1 MDPLGIIRP
10 RHLNRRPCH
19 WLTEDWQWNCLL
31 ASSSFF
37 RIHLLGITYV
47 LLLTTIL
54 LLFGS
59 SWAHLEDQVARA
71 LLLLWSIYMSGRVSG
86 GVWMEPSSSHGW
98 KLWLYRE
105 SWSTEYKNQMLYG
118 GEGNL
123 FLDFMGTLPSSPMR
137 KQLPSLYLL
146 HTMLEGRKL
155 KTIFIQYEFRFGL
168 IWMQG
173 NNKGVVNFNRGFNPP
188 TLILWLKKKVW

>member
-1 MDPLGIIRP
+1 MDPLGLIRP

-37 RIHLLGITYV
+37 QIHLLGITYV
-47 LLLTTIL
+47 LLLTAIL

-71 LLLLWSIYMSGRVSG
+71 LLLLWSIYMSGRSLV
-86 GVWMEPSSSHGW
+86 GVWMEPSSSHGC

-105 SWSTEYKNQMLYG
+105 SWSTEYKNQMLNE

-123 FLDFMGTLPSSPMR
+123 FLDFMGTLPSSPMW
-137 KQLPSLYLL
+137 KQLPSLCLL

-155 KTIFIQYEFRFGL
+155 KNYFYSEAFKLGL
-168 IWMQG
+168 IWMLG
-173 NNKGVVNFNRGFNPP
+173 E
-188 TLILWLKKKVW
+188 L

>member
-1 MDPLGIIRP
+1 MGGWLCWDEGAARRRRFNLDPHPHRKALVRCHWSHLHEKVSTGQIRAFSVPSHEMDPLGIIRP

-71 LLLLWSIYMSGRVSG
+71 LLLLWSIYMSGMVSG
-86 GVWMEPSSSHGW
+86 GCMNGTVFIPWMETVIV
-98 KLWLYRE
+98 
-105 SWSTEYKNQMLYG
+105 SWIVINW
-118 GEGNL
+118 
-123 FLDFMGTLPSSPMR
+123 
-137 KQLPSLYLL
+137 
-146 HTMLEGRKL
+146 
-155 KTIFIQYEFRFGL
+155 I
-168 IWMQG
+168 
-173 NNKGVVNFNRGFNPP
+173 
-188 TLILWLKKKVW
+188 